1 MQPMTKEQIFE
12 QVQGILVDS
21 FELDRSNVRLTAHLI
36 DDLDFDSID
45 VIDLAVE
52 LEKEAGFEVSEA
64 ELREIRFVH
73 DIVELI
79 YRHLQAA

>member
-1 MQPMTKEQIFE
+1 MTKEQIFE

-52 LEKEAGFEVSEA
+52 LEEEAGFEVSEA